1 MQNTRKELTYRQ
13 GTTATD
19 IWRYIKA
26 IGLPIS
32 IFLFGIYTIST
43 FSTFGTKVIAMLSGF
58 MWVGGVFAAFVLPS
72 QRKSILTETFATVGG
87 YYLALLLIRKMISLI
102 AGVSSE
108 MLMATYGQAIPI
120 TSGTAFS
127 GTLQSIMW
135 ATAIFVPFGFLTMQ
149 GKKVLT
155 LRSKGNKNREIER
168 LRGIRSNGGHESGEW
183 R

>member
-1 MQNTRKELTYRQ
+1 
-13 GTTATD
+13 
-19 IWRYIKA
+19 
-26 IGLPIS
+26 
-32 IFLFGIYTIST
+32 
-43 FSTFGTKVIAMLSGF
+43 
-58 MWVGGVFAAFVLPS
+58 
-72 QRKSILTETFATVGG
+72 
-87 YYLALLLIRKMISLI
+87 
-102 AGVSSE
+102 

-120 TSGTAFS
+120 TAGTAFS